1 MTRSAVQLYTLRN
14 VDRPFTDVL
23 ELVADAGFEG
33 VEFAYRVTEADTDEV
48 LATLDET
55 GLDVAG
61 AHVGIDELEDDF
73 EETVAYY
80 DDLGVDH
87 VVVPW
92 LDAEHFESVAAVEA
106 AAARLAKLADEL
118 SAHGMTL
125 HYHNHDHEYT
135 DLDGER
141 RAAASP
147 PRNDEVGDAD
157 IAFDRFVDE
166 TDFGIEL
173 DLGLALA
180 AGDDVVERL
189 RDLGDRSR
197 LVHLKDY
204 DVAGGESVPV
214 GEGDLDLDGVADA
227 VADNDSEWLIY
238 EYEGEDPIESLD
250 RAGSRTNDLV

>member
-14 VDRPFTDVL
+14 VDRPFTEVL

-80 DDLGVDH
+80 DDLGVEH

-106 AAARLAKLADEL
+106 AAARLTELADEL
-118 SAHGMTL
+118 AAHGMTL

-135 DLDGER
+135 DL
-141 RAAASP
+141 
-147 PRNDEVGDAD
+147 GDRTG
-157 IAFDRFVDE
+157 FDAFVDE
-166 TDFGIEL
+166 TAFPIEL

-238 EYEGEDPIESLD
+238 EYEGADPLDSLE
-250 RAGSRTNDLV
+250 RAAERTNELV

>member
-14 VDRPFTDVL
+14 VDRPFTEVL
-23 ELVADAGFEG
+23 ELVADAGFDG

-61 AHVGIDELEDDF
+61 AHVGIDEFEDDF

-80 DDLGVDH
+80 DELGVEH

-92 LDAEHFESVAAVEA
+92 LDAEHFESVQAVEA
-106 AAARLAKLADEL
+106 AAARLERLAEQL
-118 SAHGMTL
+118 STHGKTL

-135 DLDGER
+135 DL
-141 RAAASP
+141 
-147 PRNDEVGDAD
+147 GDAD
-157 IAFDRFVDE
+157 LAFDRFVDE
-166 TDFGIEL
+166 TDVGIEL

-189 RDLGDRSR
+189 RALGGRSQ

-204 DVAGGESVPV
+204 DTAAGESVPV
-214 GEGDLDLDGVADA
+214 GEGDLDLDGIADA
-227 VADNDSEWLIY
+227 VADNGSEWLIY
-238 EYEGEDPIESLD
+238 EYEGADPLDSLE
-250 RAGSRTNDLV
+250 RAAERTDDLV

>member
-14 VDRPFTDVL
+14 VDRPFTEVL
-23 ELVADAGFEG
+23 ELVADAGFDG

-48 LATLDET
+48 LATLEST

-80 DDLGVDH
+80 DELGVEH

-118 SAHGMTL
+118 AAHGKTL

-135 DLDGER
+135 DLGER
-141 RAAASP
+141 T
-147 PRNDEVGDAD
+147 GFDAL
-157 IAFDRFVDE
+157 VDE

-204 DVAGGESVPV
+204 DADAGESVPV
-214 GEGDLDLDGVADA
+214 GEGDLDLDGIADA

>member
-1 MTRSAVQLYTLRN
+1 MTRSAIQLYTLRN
-14 VDRPFTDVL
+14 VDRPFTEVL

-48 LATLDET
+48 LATLEST

-61 AHVGIDELEDDF
+61 AHVGIDQLEEDF

-80 DDLGVDH
+80 DELGVEH

-106 AAARLAKLADEL
+106 AAARLATLADDLAER
-118 SAHGMTL
+118 GMTL

-135 DLDGER
+135 DLGE
-141 RAAASP
+141 
-147 PRNDEVGDAD
+147 ETGFDA
-157 IAFDRFVDE
+157 FLDE
-166 TDFGIEL
+166 TEFGIEL

-189 RDLGDRSR
+189 RSLGDRSR

-204 DVAGGESVPV
+204 DAAAGESVPV
-214 GEGDLDLDGVADA
+214 GEGDLDLDGIADA

-238 EYEGEDPIESLD
+238 EYEGADPLASLE
-250 RAGSRTNDLV
+250 RAGERTNDLV

>member
-14 VDRPFTDVL
+14 VDRPFTEVL
-23 ELVADAGFEG
+23 ELVADAGFDG

-48 LATLDET
+48 LATLEET

-73 EETVAYY
+73 EATVDYY
-80 DDLGVDH
+80 DDLGVEH

-92 LDAEHFESVAAVEA
+92 LDAEHFESVESVEA
-106 AAARLAKLADEL
+106 AAARLAKLADDLAER
-118 SAHGMTL
+118 GMTL

-135 DLDGER
+135 DFDSGT
-141 RAAASP
+141 
-147 PRNDEVGDAD
+147 G
-157 IAFDRFVDE
+157 FDRFVDE
-166 TDFGIEL
+166 TDVGIEL

-189 RDLGDRSR
+189 RALGDRSQ

-204 DVAGGESVPV
+204 DVSAGESVPV
-214 GEGDLDLDGVADA
+214 GRGDLDLDGVADA

-238 EYEGEDPIESLD
+238 EYEGADPLETLG
-250 RAGSRTNDLV
+250 RAGERTNDLV